1 MDRTQMKISSWQ
13 PRQQWYS
20 AGTKKLL
27 AAPRPELEQAF
38 LRLAVSALIVAYM
51 AWYRS
56 QPLPATILDSTVIA
70 FGTLFFGVATAIA
83 IRVIVSPE
91 LSVSRRILGMIA
103 DNAATTY
110 TMLLLGEGGAVIIG
124 VYLFVAL
131 GNGFR
136 FGRRYLHYSQVMAL
150 VGFATVLV
158 VSPFWSQHTA
168 IGLGF
173 LLTLGVV
180 PLYAGVLAERIN
192 DARKRADDANVAKGR
207 FLANVSHEMRTPLN
221 GVIAMADLLRETPLN
236 PVQKEIA
243 ETLANSSQLLLAQIE
258 DVLDISKIE
267 SGRVTIH
274 KRSFDIKGLV
284 DGTVSIVR
292 PQATLKGLSVSVDID
307 NTTPS
312 LVAGDDQHLRQV
324 LLNLLANAV
333 KFTQRGEVAVSV
345 RPLNHEAL
353 RFRFEVRDTGIG
365 IPAEKQALIFEAFM
379 QADDSITRVYGGTGL
394 GTTIARQ
401 LVKTMGG
408 EIGVQSL
415 VGVGST
421 FWFELPFEEGAPA
434 DVAISPETAADKRF
448 AASAYAFHAGPGRAT
463 DRRRGA
469 RVLVAEDNQTNQ
481 RVMRLILESQGH
493 VATIVGNG
501 EEALDELHRGQFDI
515 ALFDLS
521 MPVLSGFDALKAYRF
536 IESNPIPV
544 LILSANVTPELM
556 DQCKQAG
563 CAEFIPKPLRA
574 ESVVDA
580 IARHIPDTVPIRH
593 SNVRVSE
600 TKPALSLIENP
611 YLDIR
616 VLSDLQCL
624 SPDETFMGR
633 FASSFRGDTER
644 LTDEIGRALD
654 QRQFETTKE
663 LAHALKGAAGS
674 VGAGR
679 LLYIASKL
687 ERLSHDALAKDAD
700 EIIDDLRHC
709 VERTLAELE
718 SRIGANDSER
728 APRTNTDTQ
737 QDGAAAS

>member
-1 MDRTQMKISSWQ
+1 MTHPRWKPMWQRYQATRTML
-13 PRQQWYS
+13 R
-20 AGTKKLL
+20 
-27 AAPRPELEQAF
+27 AAPRPELEQAV
-38 LRLAVSALIVAYM
+38 LRLLVSALIVAYM

-56 QPLPATILDSTVIA
+56 QPLPATILDSTVFA
-70 FGTLFFGVATAIA
+70 FGTIFFGTAALIAVRVVLAPGISVA
-83 IRVIVSPE
+83 
-91 LSVSRRILGMIA
+91 RRLLGMIA

-236 PVQKEIA
+236 ALQKEIT
-243 ETLANSSQLLLAQIE
+243 ETLANSTQLLLAQIE

-267 SGRVTIH
+267 SGRVAIH
-274 KRSFDIKGLV
+274 TRTFDIEKLV
-284 DGTVSIVR
+284 DGTVSVVM
-292 PQATLKGLSVSVDID
+292 PQATSKGLRVSIDID
-307 NTTPS
+307 TSTPS
-312 LVAGDDQHLRQV
+312 LVKGDDHHLRQV

-333 KFTQRGEVAVSV
+333 KFTQTGEVAVRV
-345 RPLNHEAL
+345 RPLEPHTHRL
-353 RFRFEVRDTGIG
+353 RFEVRDTGIG
-365 IPAEKQALIFEAFM
+365 IPADKQAMIFEAFV

-408 EIGVQSL
+408 EIGVSSL

-421 FWFELPFEEGAPA
+421 FWFELPFEEGTL
-434 DVAISPETAADKRF
+434 DDAIDSHETAADKRF
-448 AASAYAFHAGPGRAT
+448 ALSASALSVGNGHVA
-463 DRRRGA
+463 DKRRGA

-481 RVMRLILESQGH
+481 RVIRLILESQGH
-493 VATIVGNG
+493 FPTIVSNG
-501 EEALDELHRGQFDI
+501 EEALDELHRNRFDL

-544 LILSANVTPELM
+544 LILSANVTAELM
-556 DQCKQAG
+556 EQCRHAG

-574 ESVVDA
+574 ESVLSA
-580 IARHIPDTVPIRH
+580 IARHTPDQSTQFHASTIVPDT
-593 SNVRVSE
+593 
-600 TKPALSLIENP
+600 KPSLALVENQ
-611 YLDIR
+611 YLDLR
-616 VLSDLQCL
+616 VLSDLQRL
-624 SPDETFMGR
+624 SPDETFMPR
-633 FASSFRGDTER
+633 FVSGFREDAQR
-644 LTDEIGRALD
+644 LTDDIQLAFD
-654 QRQFETTKE
+654 QRQFASSKD

-674 VGAGR
+674 VGACR
-679 LLYIASKL
+679 LLHIAARLEKL
-687 ERLSHDALAKDAD
+687 SYDVLAQDAD
-700 EIIDDLRHC
+700 EIIGELRNC

-718 SRIGANDSER
+718 SRTGLSDRETS
-728 APRTNTDTQ
+728 PRNKNEAR
-737 QDGAAAS
+737 QDGAAAV

>member
-1 MDRTQMKISSWQ
+1 MIHSSWKPMWQ
-13 PRQQWYS
+13 RYH
-20 AGTKKLL
+20 AIRNMLL
-27 AAPRPELEQAF
+27 AAPRPELEQAV
-38 LRLAVSALIVAYM
+38 LRLLVSALIVAYM

-56 QPLPATILDSTVIA
+56 QPLPATVLDSTVLA
-70 FGTLFFGVATAIA
+70 FGTLFFGTAAIIA
-83 IRVIVSPE
+83 VRVIVSPGV
-91 LSVSRRILGMIA
+91 SVARRLLGMVA

-192 DARKRADDANVAKGR
+192 DARKRADDANIAKGR

-236 PVQKEIA
+236 ALQKEIT
-243 ETLANSSQLLLAQIE
+243 ETLANSTQLLLAQIE

-274 KRSFDIKGLV
+274 KRSFDIKKVV
-284 DGTVSIVR
+284 DATVSVVL
-292 PQATLKGLSVSVDID
+292 PQATSKGLKVSIDID
-307 NTTPS
+307 SSTPP
-312 LVAGDDQHLRQV
+312 LVKGDDHHLRQI

-333 KFTQRGEVAVSV
+333 KFTQIGEVTV
-345 RPLNHEAL
+345 RVRAL
-353 RFRFEVRDTGIG
+353 DSDARRIRFEVRDTGIG
-365 IPAEKQALIFEAFM
+365 IPADKQGLIFEAFV

-408 EIGVQSL
+408 EIGVNSL

-421 FWFELPFEEGAPA
+421 FWVELPFEEGTA
-434 DVAISPETAADKRF
+434 DAVVESRESAADKRF
-448 AASAYAFHAGPGRAT
+448 ALSASALTLAT
-463 DRRRGA
+463 KHVPHQSRGA

-481 RVMRLILESQGH
+481 RVIRLILESQGH
-493 VATIVGNG
+493 YPTIVSNG
-501 EEALDELHRGQFDI
+501 EEALDELHRNRFDI

-521 MPVLSGFDALKAYRF
+521 MPVLSGFDALRAYRF
-536 IESNPIPV
+536 IESDPIPV
-544 LILSANVTPELM
+544 LILSANVTPDLI
-556 DQCKQAG
+556 DQCKGAG

-574 ESVVDA
+574 DSVLDA
-580 IARHIPDTVPIRH
+580 IARHTLGVIPQATLAAPIPEAR
-593 SNVRVSE
+593 
-600 TKPALSLIENP
+600 PALALVENP
-611 YLDIR
+611 YLDVR
-616 VLSDLQCL
+616 VVSDLQKL
-624 SPDETFMGR
+624 SPDPSFMAR
-633 FASSFRGDTER
+633 FASGFCDDAQR
-644 LTDEIGRALD
+644 LTKEIQLAVN
-654 QRQFETTKE
+654 QQQYESTKD

-674 VGAGR
+674 VGACR
-679 LLYIASKL
+679 LLHIATKL
-687 ERLSHDALAKDAD
+687 ERTGHDVLAQKAD
-700 EIIDDLRHC
+700 ELIVELRQC
-709 VERTLAELE
+709 VERTIAELE
-718 SRIGANDSER
+718 TRTGSSECNST
-728 APRTNTDTQ
+728 PRTSDESR

>member
-1 MDRTQMKISSWQ
+1 MNNFLWQ
-13 PRQQWYS
+13 PMWPRYR
-20 AGTKKLL
+20 ATIRMLR
-27 AAPRPELEQAF
+27 AAPRPELEQAV
-38 LRLAVSALIVAYM
+38 LRLVVSALIVAYM

-56 QPLPATILDSTVIA
+56 QPLPATVLDSTVIA
-70 FGTLFFGVATAIA
+70 FGTIFFGIA
-83 IRVIVSPE
+83 ALIAVRVIISPAV
-91 LSVSRRILGMIA
+91 SVSRRLLGMVA

-110 TMLLLGEGGAVIIG
+110 TMVLLGEGGAVIIG

-173 LLTLGVV
+173 LVTLGVV

-236 PVQKEIA
+236 TLQKEIA
-243 ETLANSSQLLLAQIE
+243 DTLANSTQLLLAQIE

-267 SGRVTIH
+267 SGRVAIH
-274 KRSFDIKGLV
+274 TRSFDIKKV
-284 DGTVSIVR
+284 VHGTVSVVL
-292 PQATLKGLSVSVDID
+292 PQATSKGLRVTIDID
-307 NTTPS
+307 SATPS
-312 LVAGDDQHLRQV
+312 IVNGDDHHLRQI

-333 KFTQRGEVAVSV
+333 KFTQRGEVVV
-345 RPLNHEAL
+345 RVQPIDAGTRRL
-353 RFRFEVRDTGIG
+353 RFEVRDTGIG
-365 IPAEKQALIFEAFM
+365 IPVDKQALIFEAFV

-408 EIGVQSL
+408 EIGVSSL

-421 FWFELPFEEGAPA
+421 FWFELPFEVGTPESVI
-434 DVAISPETAADKRF
+434 DSHETAADKRF
-448 AASAYAFHAGPGRAT
+448 ALSASALNVGNTYVAH
-463 DRRRGA
+463 RRRGA

-481 RVMRLILESQGH
+481 RVIRLILESQGH
-493 VATIVGNG
+493 LATIVANG
-501 EEALDELHRGQFDI
+501 EEALDELQRGQFDI

-521 MPVLSGFDALKAYRF
+521 MPVLSGFDALRAYRF
-536 IESNPIPV
+536 IESNAIPV

-556 DQCKQAG
+556 EQCKQAG

-574 ESVVDA
+574 DSVLNA
-580 IARHIPDTVPIRH
+580 IARHIPHADPKIRSSAH
-593 SNVRVSE
+593 APE
-600 TKPALSLIENP
+600 AKPTLALVENP
-611 YLDIR
+611 YLDLR
-616 VLSDLQCL
+616 VLSDLQRL
-624 SPDETFMGR
+624 SPDETFMTR
-633 FASSFRGDTER
+633 FASGFREDAQR
-644 LTDEIGRALD
+644 LTDHIQRALD
-654 QRQFETTKE
+654 QNQFASTKD

-674 VGAGR
+674 VGACR
-679 LLYIASKL
+679 LLSIATRLEKL
-687 ERLSHDALAKDAD
+687 GDDALAQNAD
-700 EIIDDLRHC
+700 EIVTDLRQC

-718 SRIGANDSER
+718 SRTGASDLER
-728 APRTNTDTQ
+728 APRMKAETH
-737 QDGAAAS
+737 QDGAAAV